1 MAVKRIQSKRD
12 SGSVSFLLLLVWKI
26 HGDKFMEIIVIRSI
40 FQNEKERL
48 RQSLQELRTLAKFR
62 HDNIL
67 SLYGYSLDGPEPC
80 LVYQFMANGSLE
92 DRLGCRVS
100 LSPSYSLSENL
111 FQKNTPPL
119 SWPTRFL
126 IAHGVSRGLHFLHT
140 IERAP
145 MIHGDVKSA
154 NILLDKHMEPKLG
167 DFGLC
172 RDGQEELGVDE
183 KSPLIAS
190 HIKGTLAY
198 LPPEFISSK
207 ILSTKLDVYSYGVVL
222 LEIATGL
229 RAYSD
234 NRSPHGLV
242 DYVVKQLQSFE
253 DEQIKEVLA
262 DKRMDLTGLFFFQRR
277 LE

>member
-1 MAVKRIQSKRD
+1 MNWS
-12 SGSVSFLLLLVWKI
+12 
-26 HGDKFMEIIVIRSI
+26 
-40 FQNEKERL
+40 
-48 RQSLQELRTLAKFR
+48 
-62 HDNIL
+62 
-67 SLYGYSLDGPEPC
+67 
-80 LVYQFMANGSLE
+80 
-92 DRLGCRVS
+92 
-100 LSPSYSLSENL
+100 
-111 FQKNTPPL
+111 
-119 SWPTRFL
+119 TRFL

-140 IERAP
+140 IGKAP
-145 MIHGDVKSA
+145 VIHGDVKSA

-172 RDGQEELGVDE
+172 RDGQEELGIDE

-234 NRSPHGLV
+234 NRNPHGLV
-242 DYVVKQLQSFE
+242 DYVIKQLQSFE
-253 DEQIKEVLA
+253 NGQVKESLA
-262 DKRMDLTGLFFFQRR
+262 DRRMDLAGLLFFF
-277 LE
+277 

>member
-1 MAVKRIQSKRD
+1 
-12 SGSVSFLLLLVWKI
+12 
-26 HGDKFMEIIVIRSI
+26 
-40 FQNEKERL
+40 
-48 RQSLQELRTLAKFR
+48 
-62 HDNIL
+62 
-67 SLYGYSLDGPEPC
+67 
-80 LVYQFMANGSLE
+80 
-92 DRLGCRVS
+92 
-100 LSPSYSLSENL
+100 
-111 FQKNTPPL
+111 
-119 SWPTRFL
+119 
-126 IAHGVSRGLHFLHT
+126 
-140 IERAP
+140 

-234 NRSPHGLV
+234 NRNPHGLV
-242 DYVVKQLQSFE
+242 DYVIKQLQSFE
-253 DEQIKEVLA
+253 NGQVKESLA
-262 DKRMDLTGLFFFQRR
+262 DRKMDLSGLLFFF
-277 LE
+277 